1 MPACRSPLCFLEL
14 AEAVLEAVAR
24 AGDVE
29 HRLLLGRLK
38 RPLFAQFGLERCAGH
53 SGTLADP
60 EHPSEIRIPASPLVA
75 VRVRFGAVACRIPA
89 RGGRQRKRRNRPAS
103 QPPETPRGRR
113 FLNLLPLT
121 ATSCESD
128 LAPRVGRFR
137 TAVLPLDNRFSPEGG
152 VKSGVPVWRR
162 GVAGGGTEP
171 APKSVWNTPP
181 TASPVASL
189 DSSLSGSQQD
199 MSGNRKGLLLG

>member
-1 MPACRSPLCFLEL
+1 MDRNSEPSPSS
-14 AEAVLEAVAR
+14 ASSPQ
-24 AGDVE
+24 GDANSSASYATFS
-29 HRLLLGRLK
+29 GGK
-38 RPLFAQFGLERCAGH
+38 GLMESA
-53 SGTLADP
+53 A
-60 EHPSEIRIPASPLVA
+60 
-75 VRVRFGAVACRIPA
+75 
-89 RGGRQRKRRNRPAS
+89 KRRRQQPPETPPGLLS
-103 QPPETPRGRR
+103 PPETPRGRR